1 MKYLVFRFL
10 LIVAVLSLTT
20 LAVPGWVRAEVQPE
34 DASNKYYQIVISNS
48 DMISLMDP
56 TGRTMDIVDNKLYE
70 DNIRDIV
77 FNSSDGRT
85 ILTFHDD
92 TNTYNIFVRQKEAHP
107 FDIRVT
113 ALEYSGGTAPV
124 PLQAALFTQ
133 VDLDPGGVAALKVN
147 FKGELKDMQI
157 MVDQNS
163 DGEADDELRPDTII
177 NSEQLKDKIAPLT
190 FIEVNSNFITLYL
203 TDTVEVSFTSRDT
216 GSGILRTEYSIDGGK
231 TWLYYKEPVEVN
243 TKEVS
248 KLYYRSVDYAGNV
261 ETPGYYEQFIY
272 YEKPPTLIVSM
283 ITIDVLLFVAM
294 VASIVYLAILLLRER
309 ERAT

>member
-34 DASNKYYQIVISNS
+34 DASKKYYQIVISNS

-56 TGRTMDIVDNKLYE
+56 TGRTMDIVDNNLYE

-231 TWLYYKEPVEVN
+231 TWLYYKEPVEVI

-294 VASIVYLAILLLRER
+294 VASIVYLAILLRER